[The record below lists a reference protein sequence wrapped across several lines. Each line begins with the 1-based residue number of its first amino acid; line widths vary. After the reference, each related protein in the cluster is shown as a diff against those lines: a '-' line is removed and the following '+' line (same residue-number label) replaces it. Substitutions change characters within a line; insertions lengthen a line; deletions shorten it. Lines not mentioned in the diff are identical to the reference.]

1 MAGPDPEIDP
11 DVELLADIPISGP
24 DEDLMDH
31 GRVALRLVE
40 LAVAGPVTAPRMVAL
55 TGPAGGGKSSVL
67 RIVASLLG
75 ARTDTAFAVVD
86 AAAVP
91 NAAGV
96 MSALVAELTR
106 VFAALGVLDAS
117 DKVRSTLTTYGGVV
131 SSLVRLAGVKVD
143 VAGALERSPDSM
155 RAELAQNLEH
165 ANRRLVLV
173 IDHLDRLP
181 PAEVGPVLLGL
192 RMYTMIPY
200 VAIVIAAD
208 RYELATRRPAEG
220 VGWLAFERMVQVELA
235 LPPCDRI
242 LLARVMFGGL
252 ERIATRMQRNLDA
265 AFRLFDPEGG
275 LGLELLDTPRD
286 AKRAINAL
294 GAALPML
301 PAHVDVA
308 DAALEIVLR
317 VLVPEIDGQR
327 LETRARTRDRN
338 ALYAELVHKLGG
350 HRRLEA
356 ARNALRALVIG

>member
-1 MAGPDPEIDP
+1 MAGANPEIDP

-67 RIVASLLG
+67 RLAEAICA
-75 ARTDTAFAVVD
+75 ARPDDAIAVVD
-86 AAAVP
+86 AGAAP
-91 NAAGV
+91 NAAHV
-96 MSALVAELTR
+96 MSALIAELTR
-106 VFAALGVLDAS
+106 VFKKLGVLDRS
-117 DKVRSTLTTYGGVV
+117 DKVRGTLAAYGGVV
-131 SSLVRLAGVKVD
+131 SSLVRLAGVSVD
-143 VAGALERSPDSM
+143 VAGALERSPASM
-155 RAELAQNLEH
+155 RAELAHNLEH
-165 ANRRLVLV
+165 ANRRLVIA
-173 IDHLDRLP
+173 IDHLDRMP

-252 ERIATRMQRNLDA
+252 ERIATRMQRNLDPV
-265 AFRLFDPEGG
+265 FRLFDPEGG
-275 LGLELLDTPRD
+275 LGLELFETPRD

-294 GAALPML
+294 GAALPMV
-301 PAHVDVA
+301 PAHLDLA
-308 DAALEIVLR
+308 DAALETVLR
-317 VLVPEIDGQR
+317 VLVPEIDGLR
-327 LETRARTRDRN
+327 LETRTRTRDRN